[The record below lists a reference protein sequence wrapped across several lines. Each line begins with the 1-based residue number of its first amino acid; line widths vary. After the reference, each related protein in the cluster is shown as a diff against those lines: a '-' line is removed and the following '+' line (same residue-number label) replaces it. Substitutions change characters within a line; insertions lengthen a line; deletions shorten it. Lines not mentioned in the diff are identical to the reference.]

1 MPQTTEKLPK
11 KVDFLT
17 DWLSGRRTAS
27 ARPLRPGEVEG
38 FRRAQRLGFACAQAV
53 AAEMRPGWTEAQAGK
68 WMIEWLYD
76 HGVKT
81 MLHKPIAVFH
91 EKTLAPDGEWGPVT
105 QGSGATLRDDDVVI
119 LDCAPVVE
127 GYTGDIAYT
136 VSVGPNPELERA
148 QEFLSRIRAEVPA
161 RFADPQLASS
171 VFEWVDDE
179 IRTAGYGNAA
189 AGYPNHV
196 LGHRVYHHGKLND
209 LAPWFLPEKIFGY
222 VPSWH
227 SLGFLGNTIR
237 RLVFPE
243 VLGPQHSGPK
253 TGIWAF
259 EPHVRADGFGAKFE
273 ELLVVDEDKAYW
285 LDDMSQRRIT
295 IGH

>member
-1 MPQTTEKLPK
+1 MPHTTEKLPRRAGL
-11 KVDFLT
+11 LT

-27 ARPLRPGEVEG
+27 ARLLGPADVAG
-38 FRRAQRLGFACAQAV
+38 FRHAQGLGFRCAQAV
-53 AAEMRPGWTEAQAGK
+53 AEHLRPGWTEAQTGS

-91 EKTLAPDGEWGPVT
+91 ERTLAPDGEWGPVT
-105 QGSGATLRDDDVVI
+105 KGAGATLREQDVVI

-136 VSVGPNPELERA
+136 VSVGHNPELERA
-148 QEFLSRIRAEVPA
+148 QDFLTDLRAAIPA
-161 RFADPQLASS
+161 HFADPALASD

-179 IRTAGYGNAA
+179 IRAAGYGNAA

-196 LGHRVYHHGKLND
+196 LGHRVYHHGRVASSLK
-209 LAPWFLPEKIFGY
+209 WFLPEPIVGY

-227 SLGFLGNTIR
+227 GLGFLGTAVS
-237 RLVFPE
+237 RLLFPE

-253 TGIWAF
+253 TGIWAI

-273 ELLVVDEDKAYW
+273 ELLVVEDDRAYW
-285 LDDMSQRRIT
+285 LDDLSQRRIV
-295 IGH
+295 INA